1 MGTEWLN
8 DRYCRL
14 RGHGV
19 LQSSVMDKWVALMW
33 TVGWLLRGA
42 ASLIGLRRQTSRHYI
57 HYAHYFN
64 TPVFNTVMDWQVA
77 ISSSQTAR
85 YKLWPAPD
93 PCSWQTLLFAAF
105 L

>member
-1 MGTEWLN
+1 
-8 DRYCRL
+8 
-14 RGHGV
+14 
-19 LQSSVMDKWVALMW
+19 MDKWVALMW

-64 TPVFNTVMDWQVA
+64 TPVFHTVMDWQVA

-85 YKLWPAPD
+85 PLQVQAMAGPGPLLVANSSI
-93 PCSWQTLLFAAF
+93 CSIPVTHLIKKQGMRTHSP
-105 L
+105 